1 MKKKGE
7 KVIVNIFGVDRE
19 AKILDSLG
27 RNLYVVSYRG
37 FFKKY
42 KTLASDKPIPM
53 IVDKGRNKGFLAT
66 IKSLL
71 YKLL

>member
-19 AKILDSLG
+19 AKIVNSLG
-27 RNLYVVSYRG
+27 RNLYIVSYRG

-42 KTLASDKPIPM
+42 KTFASNKPVPM
-53 IVDKGRNKGFLAT
+53 IVDKSRNKGFLTT
-66 IKSLL
+66 IKSFLCNL
-71 YKLL
+71 